1 LNDKPS
7 MTSISSVTREF
18 LNIKDEINTNNLRN
32 RELRERMREC
42 EAFIK
47 EYMVENNHPGLRFQG
62 KTIMLHTLDRK
73 IAKPKKDR
81 EASAIQYLSQLGL
94 DDPEQIYN
102 QLEACQ
108 REERSDTDKVKLHIR

>member
-1 LNDKPS
+1 

-18 LNIKDEINTNNLRN
+18 LNIKDEIRANNMRN
-32 RELRERMREC
+32 RELRKRMREC

-73 IAKPKKDR
+73 IVKPKKDR
-81 EASAIQYLSQLGL
+81 KTSAINFLSQLGL
-94 DDPEQIYN
+94 DDPQQIYD

-108 REERSDTDKVKLHIR
+108 CRERSETDKVKLHIR